1 MQTRKRKNAAANLNM
16 KQIKEL
22 MQQDLT
28 DRQIKLLTVILF
40 QKAMNGNIAALKLI
54 LQILGEI

>member
-1 MQTRKRKNAAANLNM
+1 MQTKKRKNAAANLNM